1 MKMKEL
7 EGDRSKGGTGTG
19 TGTGTGAGS
28 YVDPNL
34 PRWQCQMCRH
44 PLSVSGAEAY
54 AEKFASESYR
64 SGLYASSIHGT
75 ASVLGA
81 SRMDHSFVVL
91 PKQKNHAPGFP
102 PRPRP
107 SGIQNHGSIP
117 TAGPHQ
123 PINHPLGHTDKSF
136 PGHVANMGS
145 DSQATRAMDESFVVL
160 PSAAASMYR
169 YESSPEGGGVHS
181 PSSVGSSSSALHTNN
196 ASFNSCITVLNRV
209 FDIVSSQTQVD
220 QPLCLECMRIMSEKL
235 DKELEDINTD
245 IKAYEASLERLEEG
259 SLDGLSESDFL
270 REKAKVEDE
279 EKKLE
284 AAIQEVEKQNMDVS
298 NQLQDLE
305 IKSKRFEELEER
317 FWHDFNNFRLELIN
331 HQEDR
336 DAVLAKIEV
345 TETQLEQLKQTNVLN
360 DAFHIWHDGDF
371 GTINNFRLGRLP
383 KIPVEWDE
391 INAAWGQACLLLHTM
406 AAHCGCKLPYRI
418 IPMGSYPRMTDSK
431 NNIYELYGPV
441 NLFWSTRYDKAM
453 TFFLACLKEFENYA
467 NAKDR
472 AANVPLDKCVKFP
485 YRIENDKVE
494 NYTIT
499 QSFNKHENWT
509 KALKYMLCDLKWAL
523 YWFISN
529 FGFHSPGV
537 GFTNSG
543 TSSLHSKAATEL
555 KKQSLGS
562 SRPRHDPGTKS

>member
-1 MKMKEL
+1 MKEL
-7 EGDRSKGGTGTG
+7 EGDKSKGGTGT
-19 TGTGTGAGS
+19 GS

-44 PLSVSGAEAY
+44 PLSVIGAEAY
-54 AEKFASESYR
+54 AEKFTSESYR
-64 SGLYASSIHGT
+64 SGMHASSIHGT

-81 SRMDHSFVVL
+81 SRMDHSFVIL
-91 PKQKNHAPGFP
+91 SKQKAPGFP

-107 SGIQNHGSIP
+107 SGIHNHGSIP

-123 PINHPLGHTDKSF
+123 SINHALGHSDKSF
-136 PGHVANMGS
+136 PGHAANIGS
-145 DSQATRAMDESFVVL
+145 DSHGTKAMDESFVVL

-181 PSSVGSSSSALHTNN
+181 PSSIGSSTSALHTNN
-196 ASFNSCITVLNRV
+196 AGFNSSITVLNRV

-220 QPLCLECMRIMSEKL
+220 QPLCLECMRVMSEKL
-235 DKELEDINTD
+235 DKELEDITTD
-245 IKAYEASLERLEEG
+245 IKAYEASLGRLEEG

-270 REKAKVEDE
+270 REKAKIEDE

-284 AAIQEVEKQNMDVS
+284 AAIKEVEKQNMDVS
-298 NQLQDLE
+298 NQLQELE

-317 FWHDFNNFRLELIN
+317 FWHGFNNFRLELIN

-336 DAVLAKIEV
+336 DAILAKIEV

-406 AAHCGCKLPYRI
+406 AVYCGCKLPYRI
-418 IPMGSYPRMTDSK
+418 IPMGSYPRMADSK

-472 AANVPLDKCVKFP
+472 AANVALDKCVKFP

-529 FGFHSPGV
+529 FGFHSPGA

-543 TSSLHSKAATEL
+543 ASSVHSKVASEL

-562 SRPRHDPGTKS
+562 SRTRHDTVLSGNTK